1 MENESDFNEI
11 ILSRPYIPAIIES
24 AELDLTGQGVVIF
37 ADNEP
42 IMLLGDFME
51 EESVEVA
58 KAIISS
64 NAFKTATADIFGTM
78 NVSFKANADLTT
90 INANETFPCLVSNFK
105 LSDEEKEVL
114 RLEDPESLEDIE
126 SEEGALDVVFLGNEE
141 KALALSAFCLLS
153 DDISEIFYPSDEEF
167 AN

>member
-1 MENESDFNEI
+1 MDNQSDFEEI

-24 AELDLTGQGVVIF
+24 TELDLTGKGVLIF

-58 KAIISS
+58 KAIVSS
-64 NAFKTATADIFGTM
+64 NAFTTATADIFGTM
-78 NVSFKANADLTT
+78 KVSFEANADLSK
-90 INANETFPCLVSNFK
+90 INANDSFPCLVSNFK
-105 LSDEEKEVL
+105 LSDEEKAVL
-114 RLEDPESLEDIE
+114 REEDPESLEDIE
-126 SEEGALDVVFLGNEE
+126 SEEGALDVVFLGDEE

-153 DDISEIFYPSDEEF
+153 DEISEIFYPSDEEF
-167 AN
+167 VN